1 MFPKK
6 QNCGRYISICME
18 ADQVFSKVTRKL
30 WDLLQSK
37 LLDLIT
43 DVFESTF
50 ESVIELQLAL
60 LARQCTAD

>member
-6 QNCGRYISICME
+6 QHCGRYNSFCME

>member
-1 MFPKK
+1 
-6 QNCGRYISICME
+6 ME